1 MLNRRSAFVAMLS
14 LVGCTRRNSPAANA
28 KLIQLRMTEAQVEAI
43 LGAPSGSMLGG
54 SDQDVHDL
62 TYESG
67 GDVIHVL
74 FMKTPDYS
82 GVAAVNLNGKQILSN
97 SSK

>member
-1 MLNRRSAFVAMLS
+1 MLKRRTALVAMLP
-14 LVGCTRRNSPAANA
+14 LAGCTRRNSLAANV
-28 KLIQLRMTEAQVEAI
+28 KLIQLQMTEAQVETI
-43 LGAPSGSMLGG
+43 LGVPSGSMLGG

-67 GDVIHVL
+67 GDVVHVL
-74 FMKTPDYS
+74 FIKTPDYS